1 MKVNVTRT
9 NLFYIFGS
17 PVTVKRTENIVL
29 SGLECAYVQICVCSN
44 AKINMKPVNGEIT
57 LKPYELMNGMYELR
71 AVDENRNTIDI
82 GTVSITDT
90 FATVSEISAS
100 KAIDKLALWAEKI
113 DCSLEKVVR
122 TLDQMDKEIHCINLL
137 K

>member
-1 MKVNVTRT
+1 MKIDVKKT

-17 PVTVKRTENIVL
+17 PVTVKRTENIVI
-29 SGLECAYVQICVCSN
+29 SGLECLFAQLCVCDSV
-44 AKINMKPVNGEIT
+44 KIAMKPVDGSIT
-57 LKPYELMNGMYELR
+57 LKPYELMNGTYELR
-71 AVDENRNTIDI
+71 AVDENRNSIDI